1 MSAPFAVELRQVGLR
16 HAGGLQALDQ
26 VSLQIAQG
34 EFLCLVGP
42 SGCGKSSLLKL
53 ISGLW
58 QPSSGQVSVA
68 GQDPRQAGARQQLSF
83 VFQDPTLMPWAS
95 VADNVGLPLKLAGV
109 PAHERS
115 ERVAAAVHLV
125 GLEAFAQALPHE
137 LSGGMQMRVS
147 IARGLITQPA
157 ILLLDEPFGA
167 LDEITRHKLDDE
179 LLSIWAQGGLTVVF
193 VTHSL
198 AEAAYLGTRACVMGS
213 RPGRIVFEDS
223 AQQPW
228 PRPEHHRTSVDFN
241 QRLRALQ
248 SALAE
253 VSVKDPVASVNAAS
267 PRQGKLRNG
276 R

>member
-1 MSAPFAVELRQVGLR
+1 MSAPFAVELQQVGLR
-16 HAGGLQALDQ
+16 HASGLQALDQ
-26 VSLQIAQG
+26 VSLHIAPG
-34 EFLCLVGP
+34 EFVCLVGP

-53 ISGLW
+53 IAGLW
-58 QPSSGQVSVA
+58 QPSSGQVRVA
-68 GQDPRQAGARQQLSF
+68 GLDPRRQGARQQLSF

-95 VADNVGLPLKLAGV
+95 VADNVGLPLKLAEV
-109 PAHERS
+109 PARER
-115 ERVAAAVHLV
+115 AAQVDAALHQV

-147 IARGLITQPA
+147 IARGLITRPA

-179 LLSIWAQGGLTVVF
+179 LLSIWAKGGLTVVF

-223 AQQPW
+223 VHQPC
-228 PRPEHHRTSVDFN
+228 PRPEHHRTSPEFN
-241 QRLRALQ
+241 QRLRALHG
-248 SALAE
+248 ALAG
-253 VSVKDPVASVNAAS
+253 VSVAAS
-267 PRQGKLRNG
+267 APSVPAARGKVRTSP
-276 R
+276 

>member
-1 MSAPFAVELRQVGLR
+1 MSAPFAVELQQVGLR

-58 QPSSGQVSVA
+58 QASSGQVRVA
-68 GQDPRQAGARQQLSF
+68 GQAPRQAGARQQLSF
-83 VFQDPTLMPWAS
+83 VFQEPTLMPWAS
-95 VADNVGLPLKLAGV
+95 VADNVGLPLKLTGV
-109 PAHERS
+109 PAQERH
-115 ERVAAAVHLV
+115 ERVAAALHLV
-125 GLEAFAQALPHE
+125 GLDAFAQALPHE
-137 LSGGMQMRVS
+137 LSGGMQMRAS
-147 IARGLITQPA
+147 IARGLVTGPA

-179 LLSIWAQGGLTVVF
+179 LLSIWAQGRLTVVF

-223 AQQPW
+223 AHQPW
-228 PRPEHHRTSVDFN
+228 PRPEHHRTSAEFN
-241 QRLRALQ
+241 QRLRTLHG
-248 SALAE
+248 ALA
-253 VSVKDPVASVNAAS
+253 KASMTTPEPAPSA
-267 PRQGKLRNG
+267 RQG
-276 R
+276 

>member
-1 MSAPFAVELRQVGLR
+1 MSAPFAVELQQVGLR
-16 HAGGLQALDQ
+16 HAGGLRALDQ

-58 QPSSGQVSVA
+58 QPSSGQVRVA

-115 ERVAAAVHLV
+115 DRVAAALHLV

-147 IARGLITQPA
+147 IARGLITRPA

-198 AEAAYLGTRACVMGS
+198 AEAAYLGTRACVMGAS
-213 RPGRIVFEDS
+213 PGRIVFDDS

-228 PRPEHHRTSVDFN
+228 PRPEHHRTSAEFN

-253 VSVKDPVASVNAAS
+253 VSVADPVAAVNAAS
-267 PRQGKLRNG
+267 LRQGKLRNG